1 MGLLKP
7 RSIKQQLVMILI
19 LVMVGPVISVWL
31 NLFFA
36 EQVDT
41 AIFDEKKAELDK
53 IMLQLLDKIKA
64 EGLDRRENLTDRE
77 MTVIRFQEA
86 VKPLLADNPSVK
98 IGYDIPHLKTVIAV
112 SADPHNK
119 NLIRINIIED
129 ERVAHMEPINK
140 IGSMRRRDLVRKPLP
155 VITEGGLTGILWVE
169 DRIPTDFFKF
179 MSIRYFSFII
189 TGISLIG
196 GIIGT
201 TILIKNIL
209 KDINI
214 IKNGIGK
221 LKNNL
226 GSRIPR
232 ISGELDQVAET
243 INQMAFEL
251 EEKKKLE
258 EQLHRSER
266 LAALGQLVSGIAHEL
281 RNPLGI
287 IRATVQIMEKSVK
300 EKKEVEEYT
309 SIIKEQV
316 DRQNRIIKELL
327 DFARPSPP
335 RMEPV
340 NLNALLDSV
349 LTFTG
354 GYAKNKGVDLIT
366 EKQDNLPPVMA
377 DGEKIKQVMVNLILN
392 GIQAIEKKGEMVIK
406 TYTRGDK
413 VIAEFTDTG
422 PGIPREHLENIFN
435 PFFTTKDTGTGL
447 GLAISYQ
454 IMKMHHG
461 AIEVESSEGKGS
473 TFRMTLPALIQMEG
487 EKDV

>member
-1 MGLLKP
+1 M
-7 RSIKQQLVMILI
+7 
-19 LVMVGPVISVWL
+19 
-31 NLFFA
+31 
-36 EQVDT
+36 
-41 AIFDEKKAELDK
+41 
-53 IMLQLLDKIKA
+53 
-64 EGLDRRENLTDRE
+64 
-77 MTVIRFQEA
+77 
-86 VKPLLADNPSVK
+86 
-98 IGYDIPHLKTVIAV
+98 
-112 SADPHNK
+112 
-119 NLIRINIIED
+119 
-129 ERVAHMEPINK
+129 
-140 IGSMRRRDLVRKPLP
+140 VRKPLP
-155 VITEGGLTGILWVE
+155 VITEDGLTGILWVE

-473 TFRMTLPALIQMEG
+473 TFRMILPALIQMEG